1 LEEKQSQREKFEE
14 EELKKRAEDQEDS
27 KFDYLTLLV
36 NTTKKY
42 GNMRRVGGGAMAYK
56 HQLNRKKNMTSNGIK

>member
-1 LEEKQSQREKFEE
+1 LREKFEE
-14 EELKKRAEDQEDS
+14 EEKKKKSEETEDS

-42 GNMRRVGGGAMAYK
+42 GNMRRVGGGAMAFK
-56 HQLNRKKNMTSNGIK
+56 HSLNKKGIANGTKHVSSP

>member
-1 LEEKQSQREKFEE
+1 MREKFEE
-14 EELKKRAEDQEDS
+14 EEKKKKVEEEDDS

-42 GNMRRVGGGAMAYK
+42 GNVRKGASGGVLTFK
-56 HQLNRKKNMTSNGIK
+56 HSMTKKGLTNGSSK

>member
-1 LEEKQSQREKFEE
+1 MRYKYEE
-14 EELKKRAEDQEDS
+14 EERKKKLVINEDS

-42 GNMRRVGGGAMAYK
+42 GNMRPVERWCDD
-56 HQLNRKKNMTSNGIK
+56 I

>member
-1 LEEKQSQREKFEE
+1 MAREKFEIDERKKKTE
-14 EELKKRAEDQEDS
+14 EQEDS

-42 GNMRRVGGGAMAYK
+42 GNMRRVSGAGSIAFK
-56 HQLNRKKNMTSNGIK
+56 